1 MAPPLSLSA
10 STVDP
15 SRVRQMNSALVLR
28 ALRRLG
34 QQTRAQLAK
43 ALGLNRSTVTHIVRD
58 LVDSGMVRETTRTP
72 SAGGRPG
79 ILLELDPEGGRLV
92 GVEINIGVVGVVL
105 TNFLGHVVW
114 SRRSEIAS
122 PREPFEE
129 LRVAEE
135 LVQEALGATSL
146 PVLGIGLAVA
156 ALVDAGVAVYSPYLN
171 WRDVPLAEPWQVRFG
186 LPVAVE
192 NEANA
197 AALGERYFGVA
208 REHANFVF
216 LSLGAGLAAG
226 IFVNG
231 ILLRGRHG
239 FAGQIGHTV
248 RDPNGV
254 ECRCG
259 RRGCWVTQVGL
270 NGITRRLREAYGE
283 QGPPWLPSTD
293 DEKAPHV
300 TIRALTEAA
309 EREEAAVLRILA
321 EVGRDLGAGI
331 ADAINLL
338 DPQSV
343 VVGGALSPLVPYL
356 LPEAEMAMQDSH
368 LAGPRQN
375 VSLLASAHAD
385 HACAIGA
392 AAAVFDSLMGTTLLP
407 KP

>member
-1 MAPPLSLSA
+1 
-10 STVDP
+10 
-15 SRVRQMNSALVLR
+15 MNSALVLR

-58 LVDSGMVRETTRTP
+58 LVASGMVRETTRAR
-72 SAGGRPG
+72 SAVGRPG
-79 ILLELDPEGGRLV
+79 ILLELNPDGGRLV

-105 TNFLGHVVW
+105 ANFLGHVVW
-114 SRRSEIAS
+114 SRRSEVTG

-129 LRVAEE
+129 LRVAED

-146 PVLGIGLAVA
+146 PVFGIGLAVA
-156 ALVDAGVAVYSPYLN
+156 ALVDSGVAVYSPYLN

-208 REHANFVF
+208 WEHANFVF

-231 ILLRGRHG
+231 VLLRGRHG

-248 RDPNGV
+248 RDPNGD

-270 NGITRRLREAYGE
+270 NAITRRLRATYGE
-283 QGPPWLPSTD
+283 QLPPWLPSTD

-300 TIRALTEAA
+300 TIRALTDAA
-309 EREEAAVLRILA
+309 GREEEVVLRVLA

-385 HACAIGA
+385 HACAVGA
-392 AAAVFDSLMGTTLLP
+392 AAAAFDRLIGTTL
-407 KP
+407 